1 MQNPDVWEA
10 VSLWR
15 TCEGRTGIDGQT
27 QLAPMAIEAL
37 AVIDEARAARLEEEA
52 EQARAARR

>member
-1 MQNPDVWEA
+1 
-10 VSLWR
+10 
-15 TCEGRTGIDGQT
+15 
-27 QLAPMAIEAL
+27 MAIEAL